1 MFDKYRIF
9 RIVIYLKIYFPY
21 ENFFLID
28 SSTTK
33 AGVNLILFL
42 EDLEVFLTNDFEIF
56 DHVISLHRTI
66 SINIIKTSNEAL
78 KFFFQIFD
86 IANIFHIANNKKKEI
101 YEFEK
106 KNIKKKGEKF
116 TRQTHL
122 APGNTKSITP

>member
-21 ENFFLID
+21 ENFFLD

-33 AGVNLILFL
+33 AAVNLILFL

-66 SINIIKTSNEAL
+66 SINII
-78 KFFFQIFD
+78 
-86 IANIFHIANNKKKEI
+86 
-101 YEFEK
+101 
-106 KNIKKKGEKF
+106 IKH
-116 TRQTHL
+116 R
-122 APGNTKSITP
+122 TKL